1 MNEKDLKWDAELY
14 QGSSAVQYKL
24 GLMAIERLNLED
36 KEKILEIGSG
46 NAMLTIEIA
55 KQIPNGSITAIE
67 ISPEMVE
74 QATSNMREFGIKN
87 MQIVN
92 MDSIKIN
99 FENEFDAV
107 FSNSAIHWIKN
118 LELMYE
124 LLYKSLKPGGRI
136 MIQTGLKVKGAYG
149 QFFQVFFR
157 LIRAKEF
164 REYFKEITLPWRFL
178 SDTEN
183 YKILEGAN
191 FQKIRVEP
199 YNYRYMFE
207 NEKDLMNYQLAA
219 ALVPFLNLVPED
231 LKEKLIM
238 KFKEIWLDIN
248 KENPL
253 EVRTTRAFLS
263 AEK

>member
-1 MNEKDLKWDAELY
+1 MSEKNLKWDAELY

-24 GLMAIERLNLED
+24 GLMGIERLKPVD

-55 KQIPNGSITAIE
+55 RHIPKGNVTAIE
-67 ISPEMVE
+67 ISSEMVE
-74 QATSNMREFGIKN
+74 QANSNLRKFGIEN
-87 MQIVN
+87 VQIIN
-92 MDSIKIN
+92 MDSININ
-99 FENEFDAV
+99 FNNKFDAV

-149 QFFQVFFR
+149 QFFEVFFK

-191 FQKIRVEP
+191 FHKIKVEP
-199 YNYRYMFE
+199 YNYRYTFE
-207 NEKDLMNYQLAA
+207 NEKDLMNYQVAA
-219 ALVPFLNLVPED
+219 ALVPFLNLVPEN
-231 LKEKLIM
+231 LRENLIM
-238 KFKEIWLDIN
+238 KFKEIWFEIN